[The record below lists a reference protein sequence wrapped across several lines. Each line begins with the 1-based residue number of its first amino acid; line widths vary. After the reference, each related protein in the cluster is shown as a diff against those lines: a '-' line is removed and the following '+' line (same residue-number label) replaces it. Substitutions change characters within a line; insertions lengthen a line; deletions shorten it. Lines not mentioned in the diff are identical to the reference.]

1 MYLFVIVRKNYKLQF
16 LFQKNWKSDVWLK
29 REPHKE
35 KQQQNHSELQL
46 LISSVVYLSVV
57 CTQTKEAFMYS

>member
-1 MYLFVIVRKNYKLQF
+1 MFGSSVNR
-16 LFQKNWKSDVWLK
+16 
-29 REPHKE
+29 KE

-57 CTQTKEAFMYS
+57 CTQTKEALMYSLSTDI